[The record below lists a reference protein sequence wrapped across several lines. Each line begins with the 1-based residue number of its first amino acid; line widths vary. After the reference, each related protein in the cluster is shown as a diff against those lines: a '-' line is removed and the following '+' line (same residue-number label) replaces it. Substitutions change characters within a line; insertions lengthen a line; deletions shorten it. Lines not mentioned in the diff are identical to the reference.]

1 MNFQTR
7 FVGNLRNKLASA
19 LLDAREKHPEANAFG
34 TYWEKIN
41 GIYVSAGCAPILTP
55 NILPTEGLNN
65 ALDTWLGDVAKPA
78 GWFIGIYSGA
88 VTPASNW
95 TAANFA
101 SNATEIT
108 SQVEGYSE
116 ATRPQWVKAAA
127 AAGGVI
133 DNIGDEAAFTIVCTT
148 TINVNGVG
156 MLSSNARGGTGGK
169 LASAARYASTRV
181 LANGDNYEVGYR
193 TTFTSS

>member
-1 MNFQTR
+1 MNFQTS
-7 FVGNLRNKLASA
+7 FIGNLRNMIAASIR
-19 LLDAREKHPEANAFG
+19 DSREKHPEANAFG
-34 TYWEKIN
+34 TYWEKVN
-41 GIYVSAGCAPILTP
+41 GIYVSAGSAPLVTP

-65 ALDTWLGDVAKPA
+65 ALDTWLGNVAKPA
-78 GWFIGIYSGA
+78 GWYIALYSGA
-88 VTPASNW
+88 ITPDATW

-108 SQVEGYSE
+108 SATEGYSQ
-116 ATRPQWVKAAA
+116 ATRPQWVQAAA
-127 AAGGVI
+127 AAAGVI
-133 DNIGDEAAFTIVCTT
+133 DNIGGEAAFTIVCTT

-156 MLSSNARGGTGGK
+156 MLSSNTRGGTGGK
-169 LASAARYASTRV
+169 LASAARYATTRV